1 MRNTLLRNALFAL
14 GTLALVPAAS
24 QAQAYPEKLITIVVP
39 FPAGG
44 TLDNLARTLGQKMG
58 DRLKQP
64 VIIDNKP
71 GGGTMIGTE
80 RVARAQPDGYVLG
93 MVANSFA
100 INPSLHTD
108 LRYDTQKDFAP
119 VSYLAYTP
127 HILVAHPDVPV
138 KTLQD
143 LITQA
148 GKKPDT
154 ITLGSFGNGT
164 SSHIAIEQLKAQTG
178 AKVMHVPY
186 KGQAAA
192 LTDLLGGHVDMMFAN
207 VPDVLPHI
215 TSGKLRAIAV
225 VNDERLAAAP
235 EVPTFKEAGLPDFK
249 SNSWYGVV
257 APAGTPTAVVEQ
269 LSNEFTQVLALPEVR
284 AQLGEQGLVP
294 LGTTPQAFSE
304 HIKTE
309 IANAAEMV
317 KQSGATAQ

>member
-1 MRNTLLRNALFAL
+1 MRNALLRNALFAL
-14 GTLALVPAAS
+14 SALALVPAAC
-24 QAQAYPEKLITIVVP
+24 QAQAYPQKLITIVVP

-154 ITLGSFGNGT
+154 ITMGSFGNGT

-225 VNDERLAAAP
+225 VNDQRLAAAP
-235 EVPTFKEAGLPDFK
+235 DVPTFKEAGLPDFK
-249 SNSWYGVV
+249 SNSWYGAV
-257 APAGTPTAVVEQ
+257 APAGTPAAIVEL
-269 LSNEFTQVLALPEVR
+269 LSNEFAQVLALPEVR
-284 AQLGEQGLVP
+284 TQLAEQGLVP

-309 IANAAEMV
+309 IANAAQMV